1 MEIKVNYGGR
11 FQIIGND
18 NVDFL
23 VLPRF
28 AKDTIPAFEL
38 IDNIEAIR
46 CDDIRKAYVDCD
58 GNCIHINADL
68 PDKSREM
75 SYIIEYDDAGEG
87 EYMIYMILSREG
99 ISPDTF
105 EKCRM
110 LYPHI
115 PRWSDV
121 IGKNDAK
128 I

>member
-28 AKDTIPAFEL
+28 AKDTIPAF
-38 IDNIEAIR
+38 
-46 CDDIRKAYVDCD
+46 
-58 GNCIHINADL
+58 DL

-75 SYIIEYDDAGEG
+75 SYIIECDDAGEG